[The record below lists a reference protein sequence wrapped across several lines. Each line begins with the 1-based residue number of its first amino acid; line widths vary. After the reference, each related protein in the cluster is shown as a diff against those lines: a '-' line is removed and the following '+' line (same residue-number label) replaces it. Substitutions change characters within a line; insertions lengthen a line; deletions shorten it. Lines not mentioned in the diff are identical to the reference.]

1 MLMKKGM
8 LWMGRR
14 CLVWMVLAG
23 MVLGGAGPV
32 SAGWNQT
39 PDYMKPSDDVTYQED
54 QLYPEDA
61 EMDTYQDRYAT
72 PLFYMPDIYQTHR
85 ITGYGA
91 IALTIMAVASGD
103 DSTFHKISGA
113 SAALCGVAAGTSGH
127 MAYGGGINF
136 RDGWTRENIHAGAG
150 YLATAALV
158 LAAGLGAADEDHETA
173 GAVAT
178 AAAVVPVAVFVF

>member
-1 MLMKKGM
+1 MLMKRCM
-8 LWMGRR
+8 RLMGRK
-14 CLVWMVLAG
+14 CLVWMMLVG
-23 MVLGGAGPV
+23 MVLSGAGPV

-39 PDYMKPSDDVTYQED
+39 PDYMKPSED
-54 QLYPEDA
+54 QSYPEDV
-61 EMDTYQDRYAT
+61 EMDAQQDRFSA
-72 PLFYMPDIYQTHR
+72 PLFYMPDVYQTHR

-91 IALTIMAVASGD
+91 VALTILAVASGD
-103 DSTFHKISGA
+103 DSTLHKVSGA

-127 MAYGGGINF
+127 IAYGGGINF

-158 LAAGLGAADEDHETA
+158 LAAGLGAADEDHE
-173 GAVAT
+173 AVGGIAA